1 MISGFATKVDW
12 WNHKKSKLNHIAH
25 LTLEYCSVLI
35 EWIKWE
41 TIVNLLH
48 LDISNMRISFLTMFT
63 LLSSLTKNIQ
73 HLSIRNVHLHSY
85 DQTQASFRI
94 ATLAVST
101 RCLSQ
106 SNGGPRLEP
115 IGAKQLVTNLKTISF
130 FLEVTPDFPSFDIC
144 DSKIISRIWM
154 AQFFNTAAKKAQN
167 LRKFILSI
175 TVQVRRL
182 WWMWFIQLDRCH
194 FGLHYEIYR

>member
-1 MISGFATKVDW
+1 MILGFC
-12 WNHKKSKLNHIAH
+12 NESRLMKSWKSNLNHITH

-48 LDISNMRISFLTMFT
+48 LDISNMRISFATMFT

-115 IGAKQLVTNLKTISF
+115 IGAKQLITNLKTISS

-144 DSKIISRIWM
+144 DSKIISRI
-154 AQFFNTAAKKAQN
+154 
-167 LRKFILSI
+167 
-175 TVQVRRL
+175 
-182 WWMWFIQLDRCH
+182 
-194 FGLHYEIYR
+194 